1 MNTEGHIRELFGAA
15 DIRCGVERVAR
26 EVLAHFGT
34 QDKVL
39 VPVVLDGGMMF
50 AADLLRLLPDNFHM
64 ETMRVSSYGAG
75 RESCGTLK
83 WLTPI
88 PQVQGRRVLVLDDLA
103 DTGLTLREICR
114 NLADAGAAEV
124 KCAVAVDKAGRR
136 NCDLAPDFAALHTG
150 PGYLVGYGMDA
161 DGKYRNLPCIGVLED

>member
-1 MNTEGHIRELFGAA
+1 MNAEKQVRVVFGAE
-15 DIRCGVERVAR
+15 DIRRGVERVAR
-26 EVLAHFGT
+26 EVQAHFGT
-34 QDKVL
+34 RDEVL
-39 VPVVLDGGMMF
+39 VLAVLNGGLWF
-50 AADLLRLLPDNFHM
+50 AADLLRLLPANFRL

-75 RESCGTLK
+75 RESSGTLK
-83 WLTPI
+83 WLTPM

-114 NLADAGAAEV
+114 NLAYAGAAEV

-161 DGKYRNLPCIGVLED
+161 DGKYRNLPCIGVLQD